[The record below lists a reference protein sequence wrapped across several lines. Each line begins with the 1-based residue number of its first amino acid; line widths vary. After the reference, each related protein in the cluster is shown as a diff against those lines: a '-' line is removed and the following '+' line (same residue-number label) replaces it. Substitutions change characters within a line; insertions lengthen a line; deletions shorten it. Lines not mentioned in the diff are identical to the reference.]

1 MIDPLIDAQRL
12 KPWRRVMKAHLGG
25 AALALGTLV
34 LAGCTPDWATD
45 NNTPFILEIANITN
59 GDGEKPILS
68 DVVTGGGVFNDEA
81 ILTINAFR
89 KNNNSTLGTS
99 PVEHIYLETYEVR
112 YFRTDG
118 RNTEGVDVP
127 HRITGP
133 MNSVRFHTPGPG
145 GDGEVEITASLTI
158 VRHQAKLEPPL
169 LNLTSFLGSDAGAPN
184 LSGAGV
190 LTTIAE
196 ITIHGRT
203 VQGGV
208 LRAVGR
214 AQVSFANFADAT
226 ANPEG

>member
-1 MIDPLIDAQRL
+1 
-12 KPWRRVMKAHLGG
+12 MKAHLGG

-34 LAGCTPDWATD
+34 VAGCTPDWATQ
-45 NNTPFILEIANITN
+45 NNTPFILEIADITN

-68 DVVTGGGVFNDEA
+68 DVASDTGSIINDEA
-81 ILTINAFR
+81 LVTINAFR
-89 KNNNSTLGTS
+89 KNNNPTLGTS
-99 PVEHIYLETYEVR
+99 PVEHIYLETYEIR

-145 GDGEVEITASLTI
+145 GDGEVEATVSLTI

-169 LNLTSFLGSDAGAPN
+169 LNLRAFQVSDAGAPN
-184 LSGAGV
+184 LAGAGV
-190 LTTIAE
+190 LTVVAE

-214 AQVSFANFADAT
+214 AQVTFANFADA
-226 ANPEG
+226 AQPPPES